1 VCRLVTSV
9 RLELRLTAG
18 AELRQSQVVRSH
30 EDLVEVCM
38 SWRDAM
44 IAKGDTTPLA
54 RLIA

>member
-1 VCRLVTSV
+1 MCRLVTSV